1 MNNIFNLKNKKILV
15 TGGSSGIGNALVEA
29 FHEHGSVVTN
39 LDIKKSKTIKGVDFI
54 KCNLESIESIDIAL
68 REYCKMY
75 KCPDVIVNC
84 AAVTISGDAKKYN
97 FSSWQKTININITA
111 IFYICKFLGNIMI
124 KNKIKGSII
133 NYTSIGAERGFSN
146 NPAYTASKAAVK
158 NLTKSLSVEW
168 GKYGIRVN
176 NIVPGYTATP
186 MNSKSWNC
194 KKLRDQRSK
203 HTSLGRWAKPEEMV
217 GPSIFL
223 ASNASSYVTGADIV
237 VDGGWLSKGM

>member
-1 MNNIFNLKNKKILV
+1 MNNIFDLKNKKVLI
-15 TGGSSGIGNALVEA
+15 TGGSSGIGNALIQA
-29 FHEHGSVVTN
+29 FEEHGALVTN
-39 LDIKKSKTIKGVDFI
+39 FDIKKSKKTKGVNFI
-54 KCNLESIESIDIAL
+54 KCDLESADSIDIAL
-68 REYCKMY
+68 REYCNKY
-75 KCPDVIVNC
+75 KCPDVIINC
-84 AAVTISGDAKKYN
+84 AAVTISGHAEKYN
-97 FSSWQKTININITA
+97 FMSWQKTIDINITA
-111 IFYICKFLGNIMI
+111 IFYVCKFFGNIMI

-186 MNSKSWNC
+186 MNSKSWNS
-194 KKLRDQRSK
+194 KKLRDERSK
-203 HTSLGRWAKPEEMV
+203 HTSLGRWAKPKEMV
-217 GPSIFL
+217 GPTIFL